1 MKTETAPPPKSVSV
15 AAPAAPQ
22 TRLPLRGWGLE
33 LARRWNGGTYSL
45 FVVHGNI
52 FDLFPV
58 QEESSVSY
66 IPLKTFLVRRL
77 FPERACLLFYDIS
90 DGLTFGSADM
100 QKRFFEWLEVYDT
113 TENTNFH
120 AAGPPRD
127 FVRLAPVLRR
137 FFLRVAEE
145 KEKWR
150 GITLIIDFP
159 EKLIPACDE
168 ANASME
174 ERMNL
179 VTFLKWAAAPEMAH
193 LDIGVV
199 LVTESADELSARLL
213 QNPYVA
219 QVRIELPEAD
229 ERLRFLQSGWA
240 EEMAGGKP
248 VSDWIDFTAQDLA
261 ARTAVLNLLRI
272 RHFLAEAIRN
282 SARVTQDLLTA
293 SKKR

>member
-1 MKTETAPPPKSVSV
+1 MKTAPPAP
-15 AAPAAPQ
+15 PAASTTP
-22 TRLPLRGWGLE
+22 TRLPLKGWALE

-45 FVVHGNI
+45 FILHGNI

-58 QEESSVSY
+58 QDEGNLSY
-66 IPLKTFLVRRL
+66 VPLKTFLVRRL

-100 QKRFFEWLEVYDT
+100 QKRFFEWLEVYDNV
-113 TENTNFH
+113 ESTNFRVT
-120 AAGPPRD
+120 GPPRD
-127 FVRLAPVLRR
+127 LLRLAPLLRR

-150 GITLIIDFP
+150 GITLVIDFP
-159 EKLIPACDE
+159 EKLIPACEE

-179 VTFLKWAAAPEMAH
+179 VTLLKWAAAPELAR

-213 QNPYVA
+213 QNP
-219 QVRIELPEAD
+219 
-229 ERLRFLQSGWA
+229 
-240 EEMAGGKP
+240 
-248 VSDWIDFTAQDLA
+248 
-261 ARTAVLNLLRI
+261 
-272 RHFLAEAIRN
+272 
-282 SARVTQDLLTA
+282 
-293 SKKR
+293 

>member
-1 MKTETAPPPKSVSV
+1 MKAATTTEPTQATTSVG
-15 AAPAAPQ
+15 PG
-22 TRLPLRGWGLE
+22 RLPLSGWALE

-45 FVVHGNI
+45 FVLHGNI

-58 QEESSVSY
+58 QDNTHIEYV
-66 IPLKTFLVRRL
+66 PLKTFLVRRL

-90 DGLTFGSADM
+90 DGLTFGSSDM
-100 QKRFFEWLEVYDT
+100 QKRFFEWLEIYDNI
-113 TENTNFH
+113 ENTNFH
-120 AAGPPRD
+120 AAGPPHD

-159 EKLIPACDE
+159 EKLIPAGEE
-168 ANASME
+168 ANASND

-219 QVRIELPEAD
+219 QVRVDLPEAD
-229 ERLRFLQSGWA
+229 DRLCYLESGCA
-240 EEMAGGKP
+240 EE
-248 VSDWIDFTAQDLA
+248 LA
-261 ARTAVLNLLRI
+261 
-272 RHFLAEAIRN
+272 
-282 SARVTQDLLTA
+282 
-293 SKKR
+293 